1 MLNKHFNKLEFIL
14 ENLYQSTHAVGLAIV
29 DDVGNV
35 AAECGNLD
43 IDVMVGPAARIISNG
58 ASLLASFT
66 GAKNDPFFVWLDGAK
81 GHATL
86 TPVGN
91 NLFLVIFYP
100 KDIDIL
106 NIKDNISNF
115 VTDIRS
121 VFVELEPYTK
131 G

>member
-43 IDVMVGPAARIISNG
+43 IDVMVNPAARIISNG

-66 GAKNDPFFVWLDGAK
+66 GAQNDSFFVWLNGTK

-86 TPVGN
+86 TPVGK

-106 NIKDNISNF
+106 SIKDNISKF